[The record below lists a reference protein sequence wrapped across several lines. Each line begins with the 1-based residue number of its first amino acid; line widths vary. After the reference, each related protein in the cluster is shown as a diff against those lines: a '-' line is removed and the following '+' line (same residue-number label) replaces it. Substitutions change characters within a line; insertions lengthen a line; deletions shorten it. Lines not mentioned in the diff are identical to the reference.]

1 MARGESRGAPGR
13 REARLR
19 LRLRGLR
26 KVGGR
31 QIKNG
36 RLNHKGGHPSYK
48 QKPYA
53 YEKVLGENLMEI
65 SDDDGFYHLP
75 TKNIIGIIK
84 SSRIMDTAAYG
95 ARRNTKHIDIVKNI
109 IRKLSQIRPDE
120 APLLLTTIN
129 FPDSTFED
137 CIEILKCFTS
147 APICSHLGELYDRE
161 KRLPDHNIEFD
172 LRQKDLQI
180 QNLKMEIMDLKSK
193 LPLEKP
199 YNFEPDIFK
208 AAKEGKLKSV
218 QYLIQNNAN
227 TDQQDE
233 EGKTIL
239 HYAVKTN
246 NYLLVEF
253 LIEKGANSEIKDND
267 GKTPADYIVD
277 QNIRHF
283 LHKR

>member
-1 MARGESRGAPGR
+1 MAVDVSSNI
-13 REARLR
+13 
-19 LRLRGLR
+19 R
-26 KVGGR
+26 KLERAILEGKDYISV
-31 QIKNG
+31 
-36 RLNHKGGHPSYK
+36 H
-48 QKPYA
+48 A
-53 YEKVLGENLMEI
+53 YEKMLGENLMEI

-95 ARRNTKHIDIVKNI
+95 TRRNSKHIEIVKNI
-109 IRKLSQIRPDE
+109 IMKLSQIRPDE

-147 APICSHLGELYDRE
+147 APVCCHLGELYDKE
-161 KRLPDHNIEFD
+161 KSSSDHSVQFE
-172 LRQKDLQI
+172 LGQKDLQI
-180 QNLKMEIMDLKSK
+180 QNLKMEIIELKNK

-218 QYLIQNNAN
+218 QYLIQNNADK
-227 TDQQDE
+227 DQQDE

-239 HYAVKTN
+239 HYAIKTN
-246 NYLLVEF
+246 NYLLVEY
-253 LIEKGANSEIKDND
+253 LIEKGANPEIKDKD

-283 LHKR
+283 LHKH